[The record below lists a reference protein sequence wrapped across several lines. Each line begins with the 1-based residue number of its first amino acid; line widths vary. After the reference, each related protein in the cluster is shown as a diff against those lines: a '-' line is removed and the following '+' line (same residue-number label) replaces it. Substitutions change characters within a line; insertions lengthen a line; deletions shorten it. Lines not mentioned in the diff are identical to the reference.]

1 MKKVSLTIPFEK
13 NEAVVF
19 PTLPSFSTKSLHH
32 FSREMN
38 SPPLES
44 SETQQSTSYSAFL
57 LKKNRSKTKCYFKHR
72 IDRKLCSL
80 PTPSRN
86 YEMKTLKKAR
96 KNG

>member
-13 NEAVVF
+13 NKVVVF

-57 LKKNRSKTKCYFKHR
+57 LKKIGAKQSV
-72 IDRKLCSL
+72 
-80 PTPSRN
+80 
-86 YEMKTLKKAR
+86 TLKTELIVSCVHYPLFLRTMK
-96 KNG
+96 

>member
-13 NEAVVF
+13 NKAVVF

-57 LKKNRSKTKCYFKHR
+57 LKKIGAKQSVTLNTELIVSCVHYP
-72 IDRKLCSL
+72 L
-80 PTPSRN
+80 PLRT
-86 YEMKTLKKAR
+86 MK
-96 KNG
+96 

>member
-13 NEAVVF
+13 NKAVF

-57 LKKNRSKTKCYFKHR
+57 KKKVVAKQSVTLNTELIVSCVHYPLRLGT
-72 IDRKLCSL
+72 
-80 PTPSRN
+80 
-86 YEMKTLKKAR
+86 MK
-96 KNG
+96 

>member
-13 NEAVVF
+13 NKAVVF

-57 LKKNRSKTKCYFKHR
+57 LKKIRAKQSVTLNTELIVSCVHY
-72 IDRKLCSL
+72 SL
-80 PTPSRN
+80 RLGT
-86 YEMKTLKKAR
+86 MK
-96 KNG
+96 

>member
-38 SPPLES
+38 SPPPES

-57 LKKNRSKTKCYFKHR
+57 LKK
-72 IDRKLCSL
+72 
-80 PTPSRN
+80 
-86 YEMKTLKKAR
+86 
-96 KNG
+96 KNGAKQNVTLNTELIVSCVHYPLRLRTMK